1 MSSKSAEKEARFI
14 PLADADALEEL
25 FKLSHSKPVVLFKHS
40 MTCPISS
47 TAYQEMTHY
56 GGEVSLLVVQ
66 RAREL
71 SRAVETRTGIRHES
85 PQAIVLRDGHAV
97 WNASHWRV
105 RAEEVARAVRE
116 NE

>member
-1 MSSKSAEKEARFI
+1 MSIKGAERGTRFI

-40 MTCPISS
+40 TTCPISS
-47 TAYQEMTHY
+47 AAYQQMSQYE
-56 GGEVSLLVVQ
+56 GDISILVVQ
-66 RAREL
+66 KSRGL
-71 SRAVETRTGIRHES
+71 SRAIETRTGVRHES
-85 PQAIVLRDGHAV
+85 PQAIVLRNGAPV

-105 RAEEVARAVRE
+105 RAEEVERAVRE

>member
-1 MSSKSAEKEARFI
+1 MSSKSAEKETRFI

-25 FKLSHSKPVVLFKHS
+25 FKLSHSKPVVIFKHS

-47 TAYQEMTHY
+47 GAYQEMTHY
-56 GGEVSLLVVQ
+56 RGEVSLLVVQ
-66 RAREL
+66 RAQEL
-71 SRAVETRTGIRHES
+71 SRAIETRTGIRHES

-97 WNASHWRV
+97 WNASHWKV

>member
-1 MSSKSAEKEARFI
+1 MSTKGAEQETRFI
-14 PLADADALEEL
+14 PLVGADALEEL

-40 MTCPISS
+40 ETCPISS
-47 TAYQEMTHY
+47 AAYQEMTQY
-56 GGEVSLLVVQ
+56 RGDVSLLVVQ

-71 SRAVETRTGIRHES
+71 SRAVETRTGVRHES
-85 PQAIVLRDGHAV
+85 PQAIVLRHGHAV

>member
-1 MSSKSAEKEARFI
+1 MSTQGAEKETRFI

-25 FKLSHSKPVVLFKHS
+25 FKLSHSQPVVLFKHS

-47 TAYQEMTHY
+47 AAYQEMMQY
-56 GGEVSLLVVQ
+56 GGDVALLVVQ

-71 SRAVETRTGIRHES
+71 SRAVETRTGVRHES
-85 PQAIVLRDGHAV
+85 PQAIVLRDGNVV

-105 RAEEVARAVRE
+105 RAEEIARVVRE